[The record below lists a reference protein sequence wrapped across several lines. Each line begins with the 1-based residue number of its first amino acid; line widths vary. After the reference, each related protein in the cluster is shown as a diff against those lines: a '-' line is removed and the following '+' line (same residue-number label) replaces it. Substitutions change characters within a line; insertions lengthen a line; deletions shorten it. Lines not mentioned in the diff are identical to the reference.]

1 MTGHAF
7 DTMRIVRAVFNLVVA
22 IPFQLTLRLQAPNF
36 NIRSVVW
43 EPVQRLDTGQGGHS
57 EQELWYNF

>member
-1 MTGHAF
+1 
-7 DTMRIVRAVFNLVVA
+7 MRIVRAVFNLVVA
-22 IPFQLTLRLQAPNF
+22 IAFQLTLRLQAPNF

-57 EQELWYNF
+57 EQELWYDF